1 MNSPPAPPA
10 SPATASSDA
19 TRAADAEV
27 PRESGQSRKDTLPP
41 PEWVDRDGPL
51 SAASLTLELDISEPP
66 VPRRQGARAEIGS
79 LRARLDT
86 QSGGVDAETERTSSA
101 TLARALASRG
111 EELDTATRIARR
123 ALVLGDDPALREE
136 LSLWFAG
143 LGEPALAAAT

>member
-1 MNSPPAPPA
+1 MNSPPLPDP
-10 SPATASSDA
+10 

-27 PRESGQSRKDTLPP
+27 AGESGQSRKDTLPP

-79 LRARLDT
+79 LRARLDA

-101 TLARALASRG
+101 TLARALAGRG
-111 EELDTATRIARR
+111 EELDTATRLARR
-123 ALVLGDDPALREE
+123 ALVLGDDAALREE